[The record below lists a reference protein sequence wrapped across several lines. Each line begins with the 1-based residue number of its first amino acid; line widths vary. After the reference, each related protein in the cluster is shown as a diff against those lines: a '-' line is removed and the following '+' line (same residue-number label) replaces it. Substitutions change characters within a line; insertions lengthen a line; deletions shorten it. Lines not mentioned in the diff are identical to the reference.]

1 MTAPKLAPYILK
13 ALKARKDIWL
23 DDAISG
29 HNGAPSIRGVQLRRA
44 KETEVRGADGYHP
57 FTYNGWLYYGQA
69 FAIETEFT
77 RSKNPLSS
85 NQLDWLYNFDKVGGK
100 YIEARTMQ
108 DVDDALGKSEPQPWS
123 EYEARTV
130 KIK

>member
-1 MTAPKLAPYILK
+1 MTQLKLDQHILK
-13 ALKARKDIWL
+13 ALKGRKDIWL
-23 DDAISG
+23 DDATSNHDGSPAIQ
-29 HNGAPSIRGVQLRRA
+29 GVQLKRA

-77 RSKNPLSS
+77 KSKYPLSPD
-85 NQLDWLYNFDKVGGK
+85 QLDWMDKFSRVGGL
-100 YIEARTMQ
+100 YIEGRTMQ
-108 DVDDALGKSEPQPWS
+108 DVEEALGKTEPQPWS
-123 EYEARTV
+123 EYEMRVT